1 MKLKNIKRKRLNN
14 KGFTLIELLAVV
26 VILAVVMGIAM
37 TSVLSAMNK
46 SRQGSLEDSAKS
58 VAQAFQT
65 KYSESMVSGTA
76 NNVYSD
82 VTTAFNF
89 STATTDNPVAYYLDE
104 GLADDL
110 NISPSTYRL
119 IKKPTSSRTPITITD
134 KKATVGASFVIYN
147 GRSFEVCML
156 AEETGSYYVANSGKT
171 AGSGKVTVSEVE
183 FTFSNNLG
191 TTTDTLVTTA
201 NQGNVMYSCSVEDGN
216 SWSE

>member
-37 TSVLSAMNK
+37 TGVLSAMNK

-82 VTTAFNF
+82 VTTAFDF
-89 STATTDNPVAYYLDE
+89 STATTDKPVAYYLDE

-119 IKKPTSSRTPITITD
+119 IKQPTTRNKITIAED
-134 KKATVGASFVIYN
+134 NKATVAASFVIYN

-156 AEETGSYYVANSGKT
+156 AEETGSYYVANSGQ
-171 AGSGKVTVSEVE
+171 ASGSGKVTVSGVE
-183 FTFSNNLG
+183 FTFSNTLNPA
-191 TTTDTLVTTA
+191 TDELVTAA
-201 NQGNVMYSCSVEDGN
+201 NTGNVMYSCSVENGN